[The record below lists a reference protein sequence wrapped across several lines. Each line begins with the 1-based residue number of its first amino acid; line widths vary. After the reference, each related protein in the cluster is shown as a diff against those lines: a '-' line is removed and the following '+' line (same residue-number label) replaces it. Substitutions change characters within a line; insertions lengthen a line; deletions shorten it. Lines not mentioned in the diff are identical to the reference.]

1 MSQSEG
7 AFRNSETSEYSG
19 LIPTALPKCNS
30 WLPLSL
36 ISYAIQYRILKYEL
50 VTFGH
55 PFGNE
60 KNEKLVHFMIYSVT
74 NAP

>member
-7 AFRNSETSEYSG
+7 AFRNSG
-19 LIPTALPKCNS
+19 LIPTALPKRNS

-36 ISYAIQYRILKYEL
+36 ISYAIQYRILKYEP

-55 PFGNE
+55 PLGNE
-60 KNEKLVHFMIYSVT
+60 KNDKSVHFMIYSVI